1 MTQLIIVQEISN
13 DPIKIFINSQSR
25 YVEAGDIRH
34 DAIKFLKPRVMMIG
48 NQSLDKVTKDTVRND
63 WMKPEEARDYGIAG
77 QITHRWDKLHGY

>member
-1 MTQLIIVQEISN
+1 
-13 DPIKIFINSQSR
+13 
-25 YVEAGDIRH
+25 
-34 DAIKFLKPRVMMIG
+34 MIG